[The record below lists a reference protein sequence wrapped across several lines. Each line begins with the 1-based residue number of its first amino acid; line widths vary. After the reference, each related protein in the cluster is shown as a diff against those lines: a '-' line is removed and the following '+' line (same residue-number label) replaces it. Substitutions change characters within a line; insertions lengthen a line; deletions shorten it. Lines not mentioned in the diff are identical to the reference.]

1 MVEYY
6 PQPLAGQR
14 LRASTLRDMLPK
26 TARKAQ
32 DTSRPA
38 TTTATADPD
47 LQFPVDANA
56 VYVWDGF
63 LKYDAATGGDFL
75 VDFSVPTGALGEWGA
90 HGPGIVVIGAD
101 DSPLALQ
108 TGTVQST
115 GYMLRVEVND
125 VTQSRTYGGLG
136 VGTGITVLIAGTLR
150 MGATA
155 GTFSLDWAQ
164 GTSNATA
171 TTVFTDSWLKM
182 TRIQ

>member
-26 TARKAQ
+26 TSRKTA
-32 DTSRPA
+32 DTSRSA
-38 TTTATADPD
+38 TTTATADPH
-47 LQFPVDANA
+47 LTFEVEANA
-56 VYVWDGF
+56 VYVWEGF
-63 LKYDAATGGDFL
+63 LKYDAATGGDLL

-101 DSPLALQ
+101 DSPLGLQ
-108 TGTVQST
+108 TDTVQST

-136 VGTGITVLIAGTLR
+136 TGTGITVFIAGTLR
-150 MGATA
+150 VGSTS

-171 TTVFTDSWLKM
+171 TTLFTDSWLKM
-182 TRIQ
+182 QRIA

>member
-1 MVEYY
+1 VVEYY
-6 PQPLAGQR
+6 PQPLAGKR

-26 TARKAQ
+26 TARKTA
-32 DTSRPA
+32 DTSRSA
-38 TTTATADPD
+38 TTTATADTH
-47 LQFPVDANA
+47 LTFEVEANA

-108 TGTVQST
+108 TDTIQST
-115 GYMLRVEVND
+115 GYMVRVEAND

-136 VGTGITVLIAGTLR
+136 AGTGITVLIAGTLR
-150 MGATA
+150 VGSTA

-171 TTVFTDSWLKM
+171 TTLFTDSWLKLQ
-182 TRIQ
+182 RVA